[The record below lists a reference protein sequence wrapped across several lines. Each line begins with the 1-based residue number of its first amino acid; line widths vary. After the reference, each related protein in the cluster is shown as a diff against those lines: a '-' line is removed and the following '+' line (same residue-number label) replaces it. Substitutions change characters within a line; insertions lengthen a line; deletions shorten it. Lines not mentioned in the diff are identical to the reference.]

1 MMLLKPMLEQR
12 LKYEREKQFE
22 AKSRNPNVLGKKEYF
37 LMGGTKNRM
46 AGRIK
51 LVSNMGPGSPGNDGT
66 SESKAE
72 HARLCQKFRILNSW
86 S

>member
-1 MMLLKPMLEQR
+1 MREKNNLKPRAE
-12 LKYEREKQFE
+12 
-22 AKSRNPNVLGKKEYF
+22 NPNVLGERIF
-37 LMGGTKNRM
+37 FDGGTKNRM

-86 S
+86 SEW

>member
-22 AKSRNPNVLGKKEYF
+22 ANSRNPNVLGERIF
-37 LMGGTKNRM
+37 FDGGTKNRM